1 MQQNIETMYFFVVV
15 SVFLGKVSSV
25 LQVGEARMAV
35 LIHGD
40 KCQCIDMV
48 HRPIEHPEKK
58 WQTLCGTRSC
68 GPLEAQLR
76 VPSLA
81 PRQRY
86 GGWWTTERCLAG
98 AWV

>member
-35 LIHGD
+35 LVHGD

-58 WQTLCGTRSC
+58 WQTLWRTRSC
-68 GPLEAQLR
+68 C
-76 VPSLA
+76 PSLLRA
-81 PRQRY
+81 K

-98 AWV
+98 GLGVGRTLR